1 MAADWNEGQGAANDG
16 SADIPVLT
24 QGESADA
31 PGVLVVSPDDTIR
44 HATALYLRLV
54 GGYRVIATR
63 TLEGAA
69 ASDLLLKPGL
79 LLVHAPHRKALSA
92 AALQE
97 LRGRTSAALILLASD
112 PDHREFEAL
121 RSLAPVDIFRMPADP
136 QLLMD
141 AVAAA
146 LHAVH

>member
-1 MAADWNEGQGAANDG
+1 MVDWPEWQVAANDG
-16 SADIPVLT
+16 TADIPMVT
-24 QGESADA
+24 QGESSHV
-31 PGVLVVSPDDTIR
+31 PCVLVVSPDDTLR

-54 GGYRVIATR
+54 GGYHVIATQ

-69 ASDLLLKPGL
+69 ANDLLLKPGL

-97 LRGRTSAALILLASD
+97 LRGRTGAALILLASGS
-112 PDHREFEAL
+112 DHREFEAL
-121 RSLAPVDIFRMPADP
+121 RSLAPRDVFLMPADP

-141 AVAAA
+141 AVTAA